1 MKTLQVQILNP
12 KARKLLDDLVQLNL
26 IKIKENKDNDFSDL
40 LKKLRTKGSDQL
52 TPEEIINEV
61 ALVRKSRCE

>member
-1 MKTLQVQILNP
+1 MKTLQVEILNP

-26 IKIKENKDNDFSDL
+26 IKIKENKNNDFSDL

-61 ALVRKSRCE
+61 ALVRKSRYE

>member
-1 MKTLQVQILNP
+1 MKTLQVEILNP

-26 IKIKENKDNDFSDL
+26 IKIKENKGNDFSDL
-40 LKKLRTKGSDQL
+40 LKKLRPKGSDQL

-61 ALVRKSRCE
+61 ELVRKSRYE

>member
-1 MKTLQVQILNP
+1 MKTLQVEILNP

-26 IKIKENKDNDFSDL
+26 IKIKENKGNDFSDL
-40 LKKLRTKGSDQL
+40 LKKIRTKGTDHL

-61 ALVRKSRCE
+61 ALVRKSRYE

>member
-1 MKTLQVQILNP
+1 MKTLQVEILNP

-26 IKIKENKDNDFSDL
+26 IKIKENKNNDFSDL

-52 TPEEIINEV
+52 TPEEITNEV
-61 ALVRKSRCE
+61 ALVRKSRYE